1 MDQTNLLIDDVAL
14 WDGTNSDVHR
24 GMSVEVRDGRI
35 FWIGSASDW
44 RGNRTNIRVVDGRAR
59 TLIPG
64 LMDCHVH
71 YSSPG
76 GPDWITRF
84 TDPLPEISIRAVE
97 LAETSLRSGVTTARD
112 VGAPQGVSIRLARAQ
127 KAGEL
132 RAPNIHAAGTWIA
145 HQGTYVSFARHFGDA
160 NELRSAI
167 QAEIE
172 SGADLIKVAL
182 APWNEG
188 ARPKDGAEVA
198 FDEKLLA
205 VAVKEAHKANFKIAC
220 HANDA
225 VSCHIA
231 AHAGVDSLEHGMY
244 LQLSDLESMAKNG
257 TFLVPTMSVWDAMLY
272 YSRAVDWPEARKKRA
287 EDLREGSRKAV
298 SSAVTAGVKVAL
310 GTDAGGGAARHG
322 RLAREAELMVECGMD
337 PKDALLAGTAR
348 AAELIGEP
356 ERGTLSKGKIADMV
370 LLDANPLENVSGLRL
385 VAAVFQSGRRVA

>member
-1 MDQTNLLIDDVAL
+1 
-14 WDGTNSDVHR
+14 
-24 GMSVEVRDGRI
+24 
-35 FWIGSASDW
+35 
-44 RGNRTNIRVVDGRAR
+44 
-59 TLIPG
+59 
-64 LMDCHVH
+64 
-71 YSSPG
+71 
-76 GPDWITRF
+76 
-84 TDPLPEISIRAVE
+84 
-97 LAETSLRSGVTTARD
+97 
-112 VGAPQGVSIRLARAQ
+112 LARAQ

-322 RLAREAELMVECGMD
+322 RLGREAELMVECGMD